1 MPEPLLRGTSDRL
14 APRFLICLYQ
24 HLFIYFPYWSLWILN
39 KSNMVYCLSY
49 YFKGKAYSIK
59 VDVQQKGSTDQLETI
74 AEGLAL
80 SSAEQNNHK
89 SYGIYTDMSLF
100 EDGKLVWCNKKRI
113 ISKNISCNFIT
124 HAIFKLLLI
133 VTILIIGAKSSHL
146 LAQSSSCYTS
156 YTWDN
161 WKSREYEWKFCYSNG
176 WVYVYPVYS
185 QPKDFYFRFKYNDL
199 GLRELTRSEWKD
211 AKGNNGWV
219 EKYCTFEY
227 YITDEHQTMKSCLQV
242 YGYPCAKEKVSY
254 GKPSVIKSEYVKT
267 NVAYTDDD
275 EVRTLNFFF
284 SDGSAFA
291 ITVHWDYSGSNM
303 KYTY

>member
-1 MPEPLLRGTSDRL
+1 
-14 APRFLICLYQ
+14 
-24 HLFIYFPYWSLWILN
+24 
-39 KSNMVYCLSY
+39 MVKLHH
-49 YFKGKAYSIK
+49 FKKIF
-59 VDVQQKGSTDQLETI
+59 
-74 AEGLAL
+74 LAL
-80 SSAEQNNHK
+80 
-89 SYGIYTDMSLF
+89 
-100 EDGKLVWCNKKRI
+100 
-113 ISKNISCNFIT
+113 
-124 HAIFKLLLI
+124 LLC
-133 VTILIIGAKSSHL
+133 VSSSHL

-199 GLRELTRSEWKD
+199 GLRELTRSEWKN

-275 EVRTLNFFF
+275 EVRTLSFFF

-303 KYTY
+303 KYMY

>member
-1 MPEPLLRGTSDRL
+1 
-14 APRFLICLYQ
+14 
-24 HLFIYFPYWSLWILN
+24 
-39 KSNMVYCLSY
+39 MVKLHH
-49 YFKGKAYSIK
+49 FKKMF
-59 VDVQQKGSTDQLETI
+59 
-74 AEGLAL
+74 LAL
-80 SSAEQNNHK
+80 
-89 SYGIYTDMSLF
+89 
-100 EDGKLVWCNKKRI
+100 
-113 ISKNISCNFIT
+113 
-124 HAIFKLLLI
+124 LLC
-133 VTILIIGAKSSHL
+133 VSSSHL

-176 WVYVYPVYS
+176 WVYVYPDYR

-199 GLRELTRSEWKD
+199 GLRELTRSEWKNV
-211 AKGNNGWV
+211 KGNNGWV
-219 EKYCTFEY
+219 EKNCTFEY